1 MLEIIIA
8 TRNRHKFRELATLLK
23 VPRVRWRSLA
33 ECPRA
38 PDVRETGK
46 TFDENA
52 VRKARAAAR
61 TTKHLALADD
71 SGLEVEA
78 LGWAPGIRSARFS
91 GRHGDDQASNEKL
104 LRLLSGWDPRKRRA
118 RYRCTLAL
126 ADPAGRV
133 LALTRGTW
141 YGRIAEIPKGHHG
154 FGYDPI
160 FFVPRLGK
168 TVGQLATSVKQRLSH
183 RARAARKMRQVLK
196 RMVRSLASQRTAF
209 NRCSSSS
216 PGLGPVRSCLRNSSR
231 LYSKV

>member
-8 TRNRHKFRELATLLK
+8 TRNRHKFRELSSLLTA
-23 VPRVRWRSLA
+23 PGIRWRSLA
-33 ECPRA
+33 EFPRA

-78 LGWAPGIRSARFS
+78 LGWAPGIRSARFA
-91 GRHGDDQASNEKL
+91 GRHGDDRANNEKL
-104 LRLLSGWDPRKRRA
+104 LRLLDGRGPRERRA

-126 ADPAGRV
+126 ADPTGRV
-133 LALTRGTW
+133 LALTRGAW

-160 FFVPRLGK
+160 FLVPRLDK
-168 TVGQLATSVKQRLSH
+168 TVGQLAGSVKQRLSH
-183 RARAARKMRQVLK
+183 RARAARTMRQALR
-196 RMVRSLASQRTAF
+196 RMVRTPASTV
-209 NRCSSSS
+209 S
-216 PGLGPVRSCLRNSSR
+216 
-231 LYSKV
+231 